1 LSSSRPAPLAERQLE
16 GRDWQRLDLWL
27 WCARVMKARS
37 DCARLVES
45 GGVRLNSQPTVKAH
59 ARVRPGDVITLGL
72 RQEVRVLRVVGL
84 AERRGPAPAARMLY
98 LEIAE
103 LAPRSESDLADR
115 EDHGPRE
122 VTDI

>member
-1 LSSSRPAPLAERQLE
+1 MSSSRPALAERQLE

-45 GGVRLNSQPTVKAH
+45 GGVRLNSQPTAKAH

-72 RQEVRVLRVVGL
+72 RQEVRVLRVINL
-84 AERRGPAPAARMLY
+84 AERRGPAPVARMLY
-98 LEIAE
+98 REIAE
-103 LAPRSESDLADR
+103 LTPTSEPDVADR
-115 EDHGPRE
+115 EDYGPRE
-122 VTDI
+122 VTEI

>member
-1 LSSSRPAPLAERQLE
+1 LSSSRPTLVERQVE

-45 GGVRLNSQPTVKAH
+45 GGVRLNSQPTAKAH
-59 ARVRPGDVITLGL
+59 ARVRTGDVITLGL
-72 RQEVRVLRVVGL
+72 RQDVRVLRVVGL
-84 AERRGPAPAARMLY
+84 AERRGPAPMARMLY
-98 LEIAE
+98 QEIAE
-103 LAPRSESDLADR
+103 LAPRSELDFVDR

>member
-1 LSSSRPAPLAERQLE
+1 LSSSRSAAPAEQQIE

-45 GGVRLNSQPTVKAH
+45 GGVRLNSQPTAKAH

-72 RQEVRVLRVVGL
+72 RQEVRVLRVQAL
-84 AERRGPAPAARMLY
+84 AERRGPAPVARGLY
-98 LEIAE
+98 EE
-103 LAPRSESDLADR
+103 LPES
-115 EDHGPRE
+115 
-122 VTDI
+122 